1 MNRRPLHL
9 MRALLALLAMV
20 AMLSAPGR
28 AAEEAT
34 PEGIAKRQIEGMHDM
49 DWVQVAAFTHPRAL
63 AQVKALF
70 LPVAKAG
77 AAAAPSNPAAAQM
90 MQTLF
95 GGKKAEALDEESPAD
110 FFRTVMSG
118 LAEVL
123 PDFRQSMQSLK
134 AEMIGHVDEGTQTAH
149 VVYRLSRTAPDG
161 STATRM
167 AVLSVE
173 RDGVAWKALLS
184 TDLEPVAR
192 AISARLNSR

>member
-1 MNRRPLHL
+1 MNRRPLL
-9 MRALLALLAMV
+9 FMGALGALLALV
-20 AMLSAPGR
+20 AAPGR

-34 PEGIAKRQIEGMHDM
+34 PEGIARRQIEGMRDLN
-49 DWVQVAAFTHPRAL
+49 WAQVAAFTHPKAL

-70 LPVAKAG
+70 LPVANAG
-77 AAAAPSNPAAAQM
+77 AAAAPSNPVAAQM
-90 MQTLF
+90 MQSLF
-95 GGKKAEALDEESPAD
+95 GGKKAEALAEESPAD
-110 FFRTVMSG
+110 FFGTVMSG

-123 PDFRQSMQSLK
+123 PDFRQSMQGLK

-149 VVYRLSRTAPDG
+149 VVYRLTRAAADG
-161 STATRM
+161 STSSRM